1 MKIIDP
7 KLTHSLKNYV
17 FQSILATIS
26 IFLVLIF
33 LDILEHTALIATLG
47 ASAFI
52 IFIMPNSYI
61 SMPKQVLGG
70 YIIGIVCGCLCF
82 FLTIGFSRLF
92 SVMPEKFF
100 TVSLGSL
107 AVGTAIFLMA
117 AINYEHP
124 PAVGI
129 SLGLVLNQWNH
140 QTIIFIVFAVI
151 IMLAV
156 KKLLQPFLIDLI

>member
-7 KLTHSLKNYV
+7 KLIHSLKSYL

-26 IFLVLIF
+26 IFLVLVF

-70 YIIGIVCGCLCF
+70 YAIGIICGCLCF
-82 FLTIGFSRLF
+82 FLTKGFSHSF
-92 SVMPEKFF
+92 IAMPEKFF
-100 TVSLGSL
+100 TVSFGSL
-107 AVGTAIFLMA
+107 AVGTAIFIMA

-140 QTIIFIVFAVI
+140 QTIIFIIFAVI
-151 IMLAV
+151 IMLVV
-156 KKLLQPFLIDLI
+156 KRLLQPFLIDLI

>member
-7 KLTHSLKNYV
+7 KLTYSLKNYF
-17 FQSILATIS
+17 FQSILATVS

-61 SMPKQVLGG
+61 SMPRQVLGG
-70 YIIGIVCGCLCF
+70 YIIGIICGCLCF
-82 FLTIGFSRLF
+82 FLTIGFSRLL
-92 SVMPEKFF
+92 SVVPDKFL
-100 TVSLGSL
+100 TVSFGSL
-107 AVGTAIFLMA
+107 AVGTAIFIMA

-151 IMLAV
+151 IMLVV
-156 KKLLQPFLIDLI
+156 KRLLQPFLIDLI